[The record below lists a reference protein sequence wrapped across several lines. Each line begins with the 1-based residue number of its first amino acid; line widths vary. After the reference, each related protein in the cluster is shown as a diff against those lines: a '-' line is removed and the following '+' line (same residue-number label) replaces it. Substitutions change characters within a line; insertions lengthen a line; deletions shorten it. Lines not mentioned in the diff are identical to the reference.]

1 MVHIEVVVM
10 RTLKK
15 ALWPHIIT
23 IGQDESTV
31 KVCEIETWLGKQLG
45 CFKGRWNVVY
55 QYNKTDFYFRQ
66 GRDATLFALRWS
78 S

>member
-1 MVHIEVVVM
+1 M

-15 ALWPHIIT
+15 ELWPHMVT
-23 IGQDESTV
+23 IGQYQTTV
-31 KVCEIETWLGKQLG
+31 DFCEIETWLGKQLG
-45 CFKGRWNVVY
+45 CLTDQWNVVY